1 MSQRPHITLLRGG
14 LNLVTTP
21 LATPPG
27 MVIDAKNYEPDEGG
41 YRRVGGFE
49 RVDGQPRPH
58 MQDYWIVSFD
68 QGETQPTAG
77 SVIRGES
84 SSARARFIDLEVQ
97 VGSFAG
103 NDALGFFVVSE
114 PSGDFTYHEDLEI
127 LVSDGFRSDAFQS
140 DAFQVVETLTLARAT
155 SEGEQGKAPTPA
167 LDLQYRSA
175 AIAQARS
182 FIKRVPGSGPV
193 RGVWTFGGSTYAFRD
208 NAAGDKGVMWK
219 ATPDGWREQDL
230 GSILKFKDGEDQF
243 EDGQTVTGGTS
254 AATADIVRIIN
265 LSGTYSGDD
274 AAGYLVLDEV
284 SGTFQDDEAITSA
297 SGAAK
302 ADGAVIDN
310 ELAPGGRYDFTNVNF
325 YGATSGL
332 RMYAAYGEGR
342 AFEFDGT
349 VMAPIFTGLS
359 DALDKP
365 TFIAEFKNHLFLSF
379 RGGSVLFSAIGE
391 PLQFRTIEG
400 AGEIGFGSE
409 VTGLMEAAASSLI
422 FFGRSKISY
431 LIGSDADSFDLQP
444 LTDTAGAVPW
454 TQAMV
459 GNPIYLDQG
468 GVRRMTTT
476 EAFGNWRMGTLTQL
490 IDPLIAEKRRNR
502 VRALAAVTIR
512 RFDQYKLFWSDGTGL
527 TIYLGRETPEI
538 LPFEVPFTVF
548 SASSCECP
556 FGNERTYVGT
566 QDGWVYEINAGN
578 SYDGEEVDA
587 FVKLAFDNVRS
598 PSVNK
603 RFHKATLE
611 VLGMLDTPLQIGA
624 DFDSNNPDKPAL
636 PDQDV
641 AITPMGTAEIDLDGF
656 GRNVSMTIASRTL
669 DEDPHTLS
677 ATTINYTPRR
687 MDR

>member
-27 MVIDAKNYEPDEGG
+27 MVIDGKNYEPDEGG

-49 RVDGQPRPH
+49 RVDGHPRPH
-58 MQDYWIVSFD
+58 MQDYSIVSFD
-68 QGETQPTAG
+68 QGANAPVTD
-77 SVIRGES
+77 SVIRGAT
-84 SSARARFIDLEVQ
+84 SSARANVLDAVVQ
-97 VGSFAG
+97 LGSFAG
-103 NDALGFFVVSE
+103 NDALGYLATTE
-114 PSGDFTYHEDLEI
+114 PSGGFTYHEDIEI
-127 LVSDGFRSDAFQS
+127 LVGDGFQTSAFQT
-140 DAFQVVETLTLARAT
+140 DAFQVVDTLTLGRAT
-155 SEGEQGKAPTPA
+155 NEGEQGAAPTPA
-167 LDLQYRSA
+167 LDLQYRSQ
-175 AIAQARS
+175 AISFARS
-182 FIKRVPGSGPV
+182 RIQRVPGSGPV
-193 RGVWTFGGSTYAFRD
+193 RGVWTFGGNTYAFRD

-219 ATPDGWREQDL
+219 ATDGGWVEQDL
-230 GSILKFKDGEDQF
+230 GSIIQFKDGTAQF
-243 EDGQTVTGGTS
+243 EEGQTITGTTS
-254 AATADIVRIIN
+254 LATADIVRIIN
-265 LSGTYSGDD
+265 LTGTYSGND

-284 SGTFQDDEAITSA
+284 SGTFQNDELITSA
-297 SGAAK
+297 TGSAK
-302 ADGAVIDN
+302 ADGTVQAN
-310 ELAPGGRYDFTNVNF
+310 ELAPGGRYDFTNANF

-332 RMYAAYGEGR
+332 RMYASYGEGR

-365 TFIAEFKNHLFLSF
+365 TFIASFKNHLFLAF
-379 RGGSVLFSAIGE
+379 PGGSVLFSAIGE

-409 VTGLMEAAASSLI
+409 VTGLMEAAASSLV

-431 LIGSDADSFDLQP
+431 LVGSDADTFDLQP
-444 LTDTAGAVPW
+444 LTDTSGAVAW

-459 GNPIYLDQG
+459 GNPVYLDQG

-476 EAFGNWRMGTLTQL
+476 EAFGNWRMGTLTQM
-490 IDPLIAEKRRNR
+490 IEPLLAEKRRKR

-556 FGNERTYVGT
+556 FGNERTYLGT
-566 QDGWVYEINAGN
+566 DDGWVYELNAGN
-578 SYDGEEVDA
+578 SYDGQAVEA
-587 FVKLAFDNVRS
+587 FVKLAFDQARS

-603 RFHKATLE
+603 RFHKATVE
-611 VLGMLDTPLQIGA
+611 VRGTLDTPLQIGA

-641 AITPMGTAEIDLDGF
+641 TITPMGTAEIDLDGF
-656 GRNVSMTIASRTL
+656 GRNVSMTIWSETL
-669 DEDPHTLS
+669 DEDPHTIS
-677 ATTINYTPRR
+677 ATTINFTPRR